1 MPTVISGPM
10 EWLEGAAFAMGSED
24 FYPDEGPIRQVE
36 VDGFWISHFTVT
48 NAQFA
53 SFVEATGYVT
63 EAERRPDPALFPGA
77 APEDLVPGAL
87 VFDLTPHPVDLR
99 DYSNWWSWTPGANW
113 RQPLGPGSSIDGL
126 EDHPVVQVS
135 HGDAEA
141 FCRWAGLALPTEAEW
156 EYAAR
161 GGLDRAIFTWGDH
174 DPQESAP
181 VANTWQGGFPYHNTE
196 IDGWTRTAP
205 VGSYPPNGFGLYDM
219 AGNVWEWTDDWYT
232 TGPRPRAVS
241 PCCAPAGRP
250 GSPPEASFDPA
261 TPEIRIPRKVIKG
274 GSHLCTPQ
282 YCYRYRPAARQPQTI
297 DTATSHMG
305 FRCISREP
313 EPPEGI

>member
-1 MPTVISGPM
+1 MPTLITGPM
-10 EWLEGAAFAMGSED
+10 EWLEGGPFAMGSED

-36 VDGFWISHFTVT
+36 VDGFWISRFTVT

-87 VFDLTPHPVDLR
+87 VFALTPHPVDLR
-99 DYSNWWSWTPGANW
+99 DYSNWWSWTPDANW

-141 FCRWAGLALPTEAEW
+141 FCRWGGLALPTEAEW

-161 GGLDRAIFTWGDH
+161 GGLDGAIFTWGDH

-219 AGNVWEWTDDWYT
+219 AGNVWEWTNDWYT
-232 TGPRPRAVS
+232 TAPRVGTAS

-250 GSPPEASFDPA
+250 GTPPEASFDPA
-261 TPEIRIPRKVIKG
+261 TPGIRIPRKVIKG

-282 YCYRYRPAARQPQTI
+282 YCYRYRPAARQPQTV
-297 DTATSHMG
+297 DTATSHIG
-305 FRCISREP
+305 FRCISRDP
-313 EPPEGI
+313 KPPEGI